1 MDVALRRSA
10 SMDDK
15 TFIPKVSIWEKIRLL
30 QEWSPAAT
38 YIQSFLATDDPHR
51 RSVIVADACEW
62 LASKTDTSLDDEFV
76 RHVAAVLRS
85 DEGAALVRWLAERI
99 ERA

>member
-1 MDVALRRSA
+1 
-10 SMDDK
+10 
-15 TFIPKVSIWEKIRLL
+15 
-30 QEWSPAAT
+30 
-38 YIQSFLATDDPHR
+38 
-51 RSVIVADACEW
+51 VIVADACEW